1 MKNKF
6 SFVFFQQLLS
16 SQAQKKSE
24 QIILT
29 IAIASFLV
37 HLAWHF
43 GQADGKQWGFGPTLS
58 LIWGAFVLFYIL
70 GTHLLESNTIT
81 SIIGNLSLPIA
92 CPIWAVIPWLI
103 WSLFQKKVAFT
114 FTLIWLLLSSQLPLL
129 FAFGLYFIGQHS
141 ITSWQHISTH
151 LKLKHQKIWLQA
163 LPFHAGA
170 WLILLLFLYFYPS
183 NDRFTSTDKSQW
195 GIFFIFIA
203 CISLPH
209 VISMQSVYSK
219 KK

>member
-6 SFVFFQQLLS
+6 SFAFFQQLLS

-24 QIILT
+24 RVILT

-37 HLAWHF
+37 HLAVIFLVDF
-43 GQADGKQWGFGPTLS
+43 GV
-58 LIWGAFVLFYIL
+58 I
-70 GTHLLESNTIT
+70 HLEN
-81 SIIGNLSLPIA
+81 
-92 CPIWAVIPWLI
+92 
-103 WSLFQKKVAFT
+103 
-114 FTLIWLLLSSQLPLL
+114 QLPLL

-183 NDRFTSTDKSQW
+183 NDSFTSTDKRQW